1 MKLFELY
8 EETMNENHV
17 WKRLGELLSYNEPL
31 DEGLDGGLINL
42 LNSAKELVFSKFKIK
57 PEQRV
62 YFIAG
67 SARLYLYPDLIA
79 ELNKKDPVNFKL
91 HAGDLDIIIPNH
103 MLWRNAGLEKELN
116 DDGIYKP
123 IEGED
128 TIEVFDKWKPE
139 KAPDKA
145 KGSDKYDFRTQTE
158 IIKALEF
165 IDGYWFMNLKDV
177 LDYKNIL
184 SRPKEVEL
192 SNLIKQYESR
202 DLSSITKEERFG
214 FISKVADII
223 TGKYEKT
230 RLIQKNN

>member
-1 MKLFELY
+1 MKLFEIY

-79 ELNKKDPVNFKL
+79 ELNKRDPVNFKP
-91 HAGDLDIIIPNH
+91 HVGDLDIIIPNH

-116 DDGIYKP
+116 SGGIYRP
-123 IEGED
+123 TGDD
-128 TIEVFDKWKPE
+128 TIEVFDEWR
-139 KAPDKA
+139 PDKV
-145 KGSDKYDFRTQTE
+145 KGFENSDFRTQTE
-158 IIKALEF
+158 IIKDLQF

-177 LDYKNIL
+177 LDYKNVL
-184 SRPKEVEL
+184 SRPKEAEL
-192 SNLIKQYESR
+192 SNLIKHYESR
-202 DLSSITKEERFG
+202 DLSRITKEERFG

-223 TGKYEKT
+223 AGKYKKT